1 MFVLHGLWL
10 CAIGIAIGVAAALAL
25 TWLMKAVLF
34 GVAPIDGVTFAA
46 VPLALLAAATA
57 ACYIP
62 ARRASTVDPV
72 EAMRTE

>member
-1 MFVLHGLWL
+1 MFVRHGLGL
-10 CAIGIAIGVAAALAL
+10 CAIGIAIGVGAAVGL
-25 TWLMKAVLF
+25 TRLMKAVLF
-34 GVAPIDGVTFAA
+34 GVAPIDALTFAA
-46 VPLALLAAATA
+46 VPFALLVATAA